1 MNNET
6 KGLILIFICMI
17 VSGLFPVVGKY
28 AMVKLHPLFFSSAS
42 ALVCAGFIFL
52 FLLARGEV
60 QALFG
65 KDFKLLFLIGLFG
78 TGLSSLFFFYGTR
91 LTSGINSALLLQIEP
106 IYSLLLGYFML
117 KERIS
122 IRQVLLTLMV
132 ISGVTLVIYNGTFA
146 FNRGDFL
153 ILATPLFWQLCHAF
167 AKKALVRQ
175 SFYVVAASRT
185 LFGGLFLLAANLL
198 AGRNDLSILDL
209 NLFLLILF
217 QGIVVYAVGFLTWY
231 SAIRWV
237 NLSKGTAIAAPYPIL
252 SVVLAWFFLGEV
264 PTMYHLA
271 GLVLILS
278 GALLLSRIRSEKR

>member
-6 KGLILIFICMI
+6 KGLILIFICMV
-17 VSGLFPVVGKY
+17 VSGLFPVIGKF
-28 AMVKLHPLFFSSAS
+28 AMGKLHPLFFSATS

-60 QALFG
+60 HTLFG
-65 KDFKLLFLIGLFG
+65 KDFRLLLLIGLFG

-117 KERIS
+117 KEKIS
-122 IRQVLLTLMV
+122 GRQITLTLV
-132 ISGVTLVIYNGTFA
+132 IIAGITLVIYNGTFVL
-146 FNRGDFL
+146 NRGDFL

-185 LFGGLFLLAANLL
+185 LFGGFFLLVANIL

-217 QGIVVYAVGFLTWY
+217 QGVVVYAVGFLTWY

-237 NLSKGTAIAAPYPIL
+237 NLSKGTTIAAPYPIL
-252 SVVLAWFFLGEV
+252 SVIFAWLFLGEV
-264 PTMYHLA
+264 PTMYHLT

>member
-28 AMVKLHPLFFSSAS
+28 AMGRLHPLFFSSVS

-52 FLLARGEV
+52 FLLVRGEV
-60 QALFG
+60 QTLFG
-65 KDFKLLFLIGLFG
+65 KDFRLLFLIGLFG

-122 IRQVLLTLMV
+122 GKQILLTLV
-132 ISGVTLVIYNGTFA
+132 IIAGVTLVIYNGTFV

-153 ILATPLFWQLCHAF
+153 ILLTPLFWQLCHAF

-175 SFYVVAASRT
+175 SFYVIAASRT
-185 LFGGLFLLAANLL
+185 LFGGLFLLAANILV
-198 AGRNDLSILDL
+198 GRNDLSILDL

-217 QGIVVYAVGFLTWY
+217 QGVVVYAMGFLTWY

-237 NLSKGTAIAAPYPIL
+237 NLSKGTTIAAPYPIL
-252 SVVLAWFFLGEV
+252 SVIFAWLFLGEV